1 MQRLDRLGRLRPPGV
16 DAIASP
22 GQVQLKRVVAPA
34 VIVRSSNV
42 RVLYLSYLTPLHSRS
57 LSDEQ
62 VSSIRGH
69 QINFTFVS
77 YFIDVL
83 FVVVSCTS
91 GTYILGGPAETKS
104 ACTRRAPS
112 WYSYSA
118 SSRSSPHSLTFL
130 FYSTRPNVPCRQP
143 LPITVHSR
151 TILMSCNGDCQPPL
165 ACPPLHAVCTFCCQ
179 SRRPASST

>member
-1 MQRLDRLGRLRPPGV
+1 MDRLGRLRPPGV

-42 RVLYLSYLTPLHSRS
+42 RGLYLSYLAPLHSRS
-57 LSDEQ
+57 LSLSDEQ
-62 VSSIRGH
+62 VRINSGH
-69 QINFTFVS
+69 QINFASVS

-91 GTYILGGPAETKS
+91 GTYILGGPAETKR

-130 FYSTRPNVPCRQP
+130 FYLLGNQLMYLVASRCLLQYNLVP
-143 LPITVHSR
+143 
-151 TILMSCNGDCQPPL
+151 
-165 ACPPLHAVCTFCCQ
+165 F
-179 SRRPASST
+179 